1 MTQLP
6 SNGEAERRRI
16 EDELVDVLS
25 GMRLL
30 QQPNSRQLMVEKLR
44 ERLYDRGVNDFANP
58 RDQSIEIA
66 GACLGDLPTLIEVVA
81 LFEPAAA
88 QLTPLHRLRCEVD
101 AIDLLTAEDWTEL
114 RPALSG
120 QRLDSLGW
128 LYQRASEHKLSIP
141 PHWCLSAWDVF
152 VYLTGQNAPPRGL
165 PPNMLFLV
173 LLEHEVDPATA
184 RLIRHRNRRAAT
196 LLELTEDLD
205 LRRAAVNAGTEAPEP
220 YVYLV
225 IQIEPDLAPGST
237 VHTVSHYR
245 QWRGADGWHS
255 RRRGQFTDVAYD
267 ELEATVE
274 RIVHQM
280 EVEWADRR
288 ADVAVELV
296 LPVELLNEDV
306 AWWRKEPA
314 SVHLEQ
320 KVLAMDYPV
329 VVRSLNRLRQPEWH
343 RAWRRRWDRLQS
355 EPASSRLYRS
365 QPDGSA
371 YLTRLEA
378 ELTADQRWSTLL
390 LSQAPTAANPLG
402 FKEVMTALRAG
413 LPVIVWH
420 RTRPSDTEF
429 WEEIRDMTSDGRI
442 ARLPVQARHSRL
454 AALALEPPHAD
465 RHTGRNLVVLWD
477 DPDRT
482 PELDRPGGAAGRP
495 A

>member
-6 SNGEAERRRI
+6 SPGAAQRRRI
-16 EDELVDVLS
+16 EEELVDLLS

-30 QQPNSRQLMVEKLR
+30 QEPDSRRLMVGKLR
-44 ERLYDRGVNDFANP
+44 ERLAQHGVNDYANP
-58 RDQSIEIA
+58 RDQSIEVVRV
-66 GACLGDLPTLIEVVA
+66 CLGDLPALIDVVA

-88 QLTPLHRLRCEVD
+88 QLGPLHRLRYEVD
-101 AIDLLTAEDWTEL
+101 AFELLAAEDWTDL
-114 RPALSG
+114 RPALTAH
-120 QRLDSLGW
+120 RPDSLGW
-128 LYQRASEHKLSIP
+128 LYQRATDHKTATP
-141 PHWCLSAWDVF
+141 PSWCVTAWDVF
-152 VYLTGQNAPPRGL
+152 VYLSGQNDPPRGL

-173 LLEHEVDPATA
+173 LLEHEVDTETA
-184 RLIRHRNRRAAT
+184 RVIRHRNRRRAS
-196 LLELTEDLD
+196 LLELTANLD
-205 LRRAAVNAGTEAPEP
+205 RRRAQVNAGDQTPEP

-225 IQIEPDLAPGST
+225 VQVEPDLAPGSAGY
-237 VHTVSHYR
+237 TVSHYR
-245 QWRGADGWHS
+245 QWQGAQGWHS
-255 RRRGQFTDVAYD
+255 RRHGQLTDVAYA

-280 EVEWADRR
+280 EIEWSDRR

-343 RAWRRRWDRLQS
+343 RAWRRRWEHLQA
-355 EPASSRLYRS
+355 EPAHSRLFRS
-365 QPDGSA
+365 RPDGTA

-378 ELTADQRWSTLL
+378 ELTADPRWSTLL
-390 LSQAPTAANPLG
+390 LSAAPTPANPLG

-429 WEEIRDMTSDGRI
+429 WEEIRDMTADGRI
-442 ARLPVQARHSRL
+442 ARLPVHARRARL
-454 AALALEPPHAD
+454 DALALEPHAD
-465 RHTGRNLVVLWD
+465 RHSGRHLVVLWD
-477 DPDRT
+477 DPERT
-482 PELDRPGGAAGRP
+482 PELHRPDDRPGRP